1 MKNNIMTA
9 QRDKAV
15 KRHGSGRNRQD
26 NGSGWLAWLLA
37 ALLLLCVR
45 LLVSCGHYRHLAT
58 SGSVRDSVR
67 VETVIRTEIIPDTVY
82 VEVPEETVRQTVR
95 DTASHLETSLAVSD
109 ARLNA
114 DGMLF
119 HSLENKGGKR
129 PVEVKKEVVYR
140 DSVVYRDRA
149 VTRTETVEVRRPL
162 TRWQRMQIWG
172 FWALAAAAAVAARG
186 KIVPAVLKIFG
197 AVSGMLRK

>member
-1 MKNNIMTA
+1 MKKNGRFAYHTLTTA
-9 QRDKAV
+9 LTAAM
-15 KRHGSGRNRQD
+15 
-26 NGSGWLAWLLA
+26 LLLA
-37 ALLLLCVR
+37 
-45 LLVSCGHYRHLAT
+45 SCRAHRHLAASAET
-58 SGSVRDSVR
+58 RDSVR
-67 VETVIRTEIIPDTVY
+67 VETVIRTEYVPDTVFIEIP
-82 VEVPEETVRQTVR
+82 VERERQTVR
-95 DTASHLETSLAVSD
+95 DTTSHLETSFALSD
-109 ARLNA
+109 ARVNR
-114 DGMLF
+114 DGTLY

-129 PVEVKKEVVYR
+129 PAEAKKEVVYR
-140 DSVVYRDRA
+140 DSIVYRDRA